1 MLGFLFGTAC
11 LVGLFWM
18 LKRGHHGG
26 ACGHGPGRWHRGGRG
41 HGSWSDH
48 GGWGER
54 SGSSW
59 MLRWLFERLDTTP
72 GQEKVIR
79 SAFEELAEKA
89 RGLKQTLKDSKG
101 DVARAFRADD
111 FNAEIFGDVFS
122 RHDSAMDEMRK
133 AVVGAFAK
141 VHDVLDPAQRARLA
155 ELLESM
161 PGRSWRGG
169 PYRSWA

>member
-11 LVGLFWM
+11 LLGFIWVF
-18 LKRGHHGG
+18 KRGHHRFGDG
-26 ACGHGPGRWHRGGRG
+26 CGHRSRWGGRG
-41 HGSWSDH
+41 RE
-48 GGWGER
+48 GGRWAGER
-54 SGSSW
+54 SSW

-79 SAFEELAEKA
+79 SAVDELFAKA
-89 RGLKQTLKDSKG
+89 RDFKKTVQDSRG
-101 DVARAFRADD
+101 DVARAFRAED
-111 FNAEIFGDVFS
+111 FDAEVMGDVFA
-122 RHDSAMDEMRK
+122 RQDGAIDELRK
-133 AVVGAFAK
+133 AAVGTLAR
-141 VHDVLDPAQRARLA
+141 VHDALDPEQRARLA

>member
-11 LVGLFWM
+11 LLGLIWTF
-18 LKRGHHGG
+18 KRGHHSG
-26 ACGHGPGRWHRGGRG
+26 ACGHGPWRGRRGWRDEG
-41 HGSWSDH
+41 HFSD
-48 GGWGER
+48 R
-54 SGSSW
+54 SGPSW

-79 SAFEELAEKA
+79 SAFEELLEKA
-89 RGLKQTLKDSKG
+89 RGMKQTFKDSKG

-122 RHDSAMDEMRK
+122 RHDTAMDDLRK